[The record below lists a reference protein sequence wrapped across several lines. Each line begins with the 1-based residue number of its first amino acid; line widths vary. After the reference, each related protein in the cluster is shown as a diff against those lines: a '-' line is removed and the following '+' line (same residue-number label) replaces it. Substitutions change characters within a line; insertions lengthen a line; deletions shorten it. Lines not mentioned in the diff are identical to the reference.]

1 MKENARHGNLEN
13 DDHVQKK
20 LIPNTIALRSLEKEK
35 DTFDEY
41 NGLILTYQDK
51 IKKLASQ
58 VFLSVHV
65 PSSQPTRK
73 RTHICTRKALA

>member
-1 MKENARHGNLEN
+1 MKENARHGNMEN
-13 DDHVQKK
+13 DHVQKK
-20 LIPNTIALRSLEKEK
+20 LIPNTTALRSLEKET

-58 VFLSVHV
+58 VLYIYICIYI
-65 PSSQPTRK
+65 
-73 RTHICTRKALA
+73 HI